1 MTEDRLKKACLFMS
15 ACKIH
20 TLIACH
26 PKHVYYLSGFSTT
39 ARPYWQIGQTCCLIS
54 QNGLRALI
62 LPKPWGKEFSSV
74 SGFQV
79 VEYSG
84 GAEGCAQTIA
94 ALLPG
99 QSDVKVGADLTWMNT
114 PLFRALS
121 KEVPHISLLDEHPV
135 LAWCRMDKDLSEI
148 QALYQACKISDHALQ
163 KAGLLIREGS
173 IEQEIQTALDS
184 QMIQE
189 GSLGGGFTTKVIS
202 GSNGSFPHHVA
213 GNHQIS
219 AKSATIVDLSASVNH
234 YESDSARTYLTESP
248 AQKECSELSCIH
260 QGICEILAQLPKKLR
275 PGVPVSDIDRFVRK
289 ELSRL
294 RPDALQAGTIG
305 HGVGLHA
312 HEYPDITPDSSELL
326 QENMVLAIEPALYLP
341 GHWGIRIENMFHIHC
356 SATDIMNELEA
367 SYGHL

>member
-1 MTEDRLKKACLFMS
+1 MS

-74 SGFQV
+74 SVFQV

-121 KEVPHISLLDEHPV
+121 KEAPHISLLD
-135 LAWCRMDKDLSEI
+135 
-148 QALYQACKISDHALQ
+148 
-163 KAGLLIREGS
+163 G
-173 IEQEIQTALDS
+173 
-184 QMIQE
+184 
-189 GSLGGGFTTKVIS
+189 
-202 GSNGSFPHHVA
+202 
-213 GNHQIS
+213 
-219 AKSATIVDLSASVNH
+219 
-234 YESDSARTYLTESP
+234 
-248 AQKECSELSCIH
+248 
-260 QGICEILAQLPKKLR
+260 
-275 PGVPVSDIDRFVRK
+275 
-289 ELSRL
+289 
-294 RPDALQAGTIG
+294 
-305 HGVGLHA
+305 
-312 HEYPDITPDSSELL
+312 
-326 QENMVLAIEPALYLP
+326 
-341 GHWGIRIENMFHIHC
+341 
-356 SATDIMNELEA
+356 
-367 SYGHL
+367 

>member
-1 MTEDRLKKACLFMS
+1 MTEDRLKKAVLFMA

-62 LPKPWGKEFSSV
+62 LPKPWGEGFSPV

-79 VEYSG
+79 VEYRG
-84 GAEGCAQTIA
+84 GAEDCAQAIA
-94 ALLPG
+94 SLLPG
-99 QSDVKVGADLTWMNT
+99 QSDVKVGADLTWMST

-121 KEVPHISLLDEHPV
+121 KEAPHISLLDEHPV
-135 LAWCRMDKDLSEI
+135 LAWCRMDKEPSEI
-148 QALYQACKISDHALQ
+148 QALYQACKISDHALH
-163 KAGLLIREGS
+163 KARQLIREGS
-173 IEQEIQTALDS
+173 IERQIQSALDS
-184 QMIQE
+184 QMLKE
-189 GSLGGGFTTKVIS
+189 GSMGGGFTTKVIS
-202 GSNGSFPHHVA
+202 GANGSLPHHVA
-213 GNHQIS
+213 GDYRIS
-219 AKSATIVDLSASVNH
+219 AKSAAIVDLSASVKL
-234 YESDSARTYLTESP
+234 YESDSARTYLTEG
-248 AQKECSELSCIH
+248 ADQNAGSELSCIH
-260 QGICEILAQLPKKLR
+260 QGICEILAQLPGRLR

-312 HEYPDITPDSSELL
+312 HEYPDITPDSPELL

-341 GHWGIRIENMFHIHC
+341 GHWGIRIENMFHIRSS
-356 SATDIMNELEA
+356 SADIMNELEA